1 MMRYTRGEYTTTEK
15 YFGVLMGHSKHECEI
30 VLIESGQVYSAFKK
44 TEDGKEFG
52 FLKADAKKLFQVID
66 KALKKCKSKNG
77 QPMPFVLG
85 SSMMHSFTLAKGEFN
100 FEIFDGSIVGAEVYL
115 PDNKRLTLE
124 YTDQDSISGLNIPYI
139 PLTVATPKKTS
150 GTADD
155 SNLQEANEADE
166 VVVRSVAEIAMEKED
181 ISWLKN
187 KKYYIVND
195 DDYAEQIFSA
205 IEKLDTEVS
214 YDTETTGLRIN
225 CFSKVNSSYEAQLA
239 EWNNSHSKDEQ
250 IRADRLVGIIFSVEE
265 NVSYYFPVFNRKF
278 KNLYTT
284 DSASRKKAVDM
295 IYERYRDEEFCKR
308 HPDMAD
314 YFHKTPSSQWRS
326 DVILMERVRFILEYL
341 HIVAHNGSFEWKVS
355 WCYEICLNL
364 QDDTMIMHQIMY
376 KFRSTT
382 SNKGEPSNLKYLS
395 KVELGID
402 QWELSDFFP
411 DYADDDSGLAISN
424 KKSRKKKKN
433 SKIDFSY
440 MTYEGTRVYAPT
452 DGDATLLLCH
462 KYKKDLL
469 ENHRE
474 QEYLYNVEI
483 IVACCIAYMEFYGIR
498 IDEEKI
504 YGIRDQTKAEI
515 ACIESEIRQKV
526 GYSGEKELEA
536 YNSLK
541 AAMEEFNRA
550 DQAGDSGARKLANE
564 NTLKHV
570 DSLYKAIAEDEEHVL
585 NLASPAQVATL
596 FYDVLGYPFQ
606 GEKKSVAK
614 KEIKPLLKMKN
625 EDGSPMYPVANMYS
639 DYKAKDTLM
648 TKFFDNLP
656 YFMYPGGLVFA
667 HFGQISTATGRMSC
681 NKPNLQQMP
690 KAITKIMCPR
700 PGNIMIDADY
710 SQIEYRVLTA
720 LAENEGLLKLFSDP
734 DSDYHTLMAS
744 LMYGVDYAA
753 VTPKMRSDA
762 KSFNFGIPYGMGI
775 KSLAILLTGNSK
787 PSSVAEAKEKY
798 ELYFKNQPKTRQ
810 FFDNVKEMANVRGY
824 TKTHWNRYRYYSFT
838 NPDGTQN
845 NARKAAA
852 LRQAGNAIIQG
863 CLGGVT
869 LIHTKE
875 YGIVQIQDVVDQHLH
890 VWDGEKWSGGDIL
903 YSGKKR
909 KCIVTFGTGQMF
921 ICSPTHKFLVKS
933 AKGNERFVECQNLR
947 GRNVSTNPHRVVINK
962 HYQPSDYTYSSAD
975 AARMFATN
983 NHESRNVFLE
993 DIGDSFK
1000 IGVVL
1005 GRLASDGSVFNRA
1018 VGGSSI
1024 RQIVAEHEE
1033 SVRDILK
1040 DYMSPL
1046 DVKCT
1051 INKVRKDRNERLD
1064 WLEVYSQSLVDEID
1078 SLDIKHTVNKNI
1090 FMDTEVLRGFL
1101 RGFFDGDG
1109 GISGQTITLA
1119 FGTQADFEPMCR
1131 DIQKALLFLG
1141 IRSRYYKYGYR
1152 SKITISTYDNQ
1163 KFLDLV
1169 GFVNPEKQEAGRKLS
1184 CVRDEHI
1191 FGQVVSVESV
1201 EITDEYID
1209 MYDVCNTDGGYYVA
1223 DGLITHN
1230 TAADIFKISV
1240 ARNYMYIKENWLF
1253 GKLFIV
1259 NMIHDEQLFEVNP
1272 SVLNSLRVLADIGR
1286 NMQFKL
1292 EGFPPLFIGAGVGK
1306 AWGEAKGKMAEIH
1319 PMLLDEFM
1327 KEAESLPLYNP
1338 EGTKCNPADVIKY
1351 FSDRVYEFRRQKVI
1365 AYLTNPDNFGKE
1377 VHPAIGNLLNLQFT
1391 YGHDKGKE
1399 GLDDKAFTNLCIDE
1413 FIKHNNLTG
1422 IDSSMFIAKEE
1433 SKDVEEDKEYEDD
1446 EDSLDSLEDMEI
1458 DDSIFTVVDES
1469 DVAYGVSIQDLIK
1482 NFKFFVSEK
1491 YGVCGI
1497 DAHDLS
1503 YQTKDN
1509 LITFL
1514 VNHMCDENSKGA
1526 MELVFLQS
1534 GNILKHT
1541 GCYVSNI
1548 TNSDIEE
1555 HVE

>member
-124 YTDQDSISGLNIPYI
+124 YTDQESISGLNIPYI

-155 SNLQEANEADE
+155 SNLQESNEADE

-205 IEKLDTEVS
+205 IEKLNTEVS

-225 CFSKVNSSYEAQLA
+225 CFSKINSSYEAQLA

-326 DVILMERVRFILEYL
+326 DAILMERVRFILEYL

-541 AAMEEFNRA
+541 AAMEGFNRA
-550 DQAGDSGARKLANE
+550 DQAGDSEARKLANE

-570 DSLYKAIAEDEEHVL
+570 DSLYKAIAEDEEHIL

-720 LAENEGLLKLFSDP
+720 LAENEGLLRLFSDP

-863 CLGGVT
+863 
-869 LIHTKE
+869 
-875 YGIVQIQDVVDQHLH
+875 
-890 VWDGEKWSGGDIL
+890 
-903 YSGKKR
+903 
-909 KCIVTFGTGQMF
+909 
-921 ICSPTHKFLVKS
+921 
-933 AKGNERFVECQNLR
+933 
-947 GRNVSTNPHRVVINK
+947 
-962 HYQPSDYTYSSAD
+962 
-975 AARMFATN
+975 
-983 NHESRNVFLE
+983 
-993 DIGDSFK
+993 
-1000 IGVVL
+1000 
-1005 GRLASDGSVFNRA
+1005 
-1018 VGGSSI
+1018 
-1024 RQIVAEHEE
+1024 
-1033 SVRDILK
+1033 
-1040 DYMSPL
+1040 
-1046 DVKCT
+1046 
-1051 INKVRKDRNERLD
+1051 
-1064 WLEVYSQSLVDEID
+1064 
-1078 SLDIKHTVNKNI
+1078 
-1090 FMDTEVLRGFL
+1090 
-1101 RGFFDGDG
+1101 
-1109 GISGQTITLA
+1109 
-1119 FGTQADFEPMCR
+1119 
-1131 DIQKALLFLG
+1131 
-1141 IRSRYYKYGYR
+1141 
-1152 SKITISTYDNQ
+1152 
-1163 KFLDLV
+1163 
-1169 GFVNPEKQEAGRKLS
+1169 
-1184 CVRDEHI
+1184 
-1191 FGQVVSVESV
+1191 
-1201 EITDEYID
+1201 
-1209 MYDVCNTDGGYYVA
+1209 
-1223 DGLITHN
+1223 

-1433 SKDVEEDKEYEDD
+1433 SKDVEEDKEYEDN
-1446 EDSLDSLEDMEI
+1446 EDSLDSLEDIEI